1 MKALWL
7 HLHCSKTLSKPL
19 IKSTDSQLIH
29 SHKHVASTFINTLSS
44 SKDRRHWDL
53 ITL

>member
-7 HLHCSKTLSKPL
+7 HLHCSKTLN
-19 IKSTDSQLIH
+19 QLIH
-29 SHKHVASTFINTLSS
+29 SHKCVASTFINTLSY
-44 SKDRRHWDL
+44 SKDLRHWDL